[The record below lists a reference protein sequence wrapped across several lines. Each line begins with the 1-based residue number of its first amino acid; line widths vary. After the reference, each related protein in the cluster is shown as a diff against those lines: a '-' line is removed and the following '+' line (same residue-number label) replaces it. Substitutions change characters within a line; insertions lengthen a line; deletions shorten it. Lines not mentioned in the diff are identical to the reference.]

1 MLAIKGIF
9 DGKHVKFLE
18 KTPKEKKFKVIVT
31 FVEEIN
37 EDSELRDFTS
47 QTEGLEFWNDERENI
62 YQDFLPTPEQ
72 TKV

>member
-9 DGKHVKFLE
+9 DGRHVKFLE

-37 EDSELRDFTS
+37 GDSEMRDFSS
-47 QTEGLEFWNDERENI
+47 QMEGLDFWDDTREDI
-62 YQDFLPTPEQ
+62 YQDYLV
-72 TKV
+72 KK